1 VPSRHGTS
9 IGVVFPAHAPA
20 EDLPAFAAHVEALGY
35 DELWVIEDCFLSGG
49 LTLAAVAL
57 AATQRIHV
65 GIGLLPA
72 AVRNAAI
79 VAMEIGTLGRI
90 FPGRLTVAF
99 GHGVESWMTQIG
111 ARPAKRLAALGELVT
126 AVRQLLVGET
136 VDVARSFV
144 QLRQVAL
151 DNPPASP
158 PIIAVGTTGAQGIA
172 LAGRRAQGL
181 LLPEGCGPTFITE
194 AKAIADSAAGSAAT
208 APRIIAYA
216 WLRIDQ
222 DEPARLALTDAVA
235 HWMNFGLFPGPVR
248 AAGIDAPPQT
258 GRPLARALADELGV
272 VGSAEHCKQAVTR
285 FAGAGVQSLVLAAV
299 GSGYAEQYE
308 RFAQEV
314 LPAVRVQHA
323 LLRNG

>member
-1 VPSRHGTS
+1 VPSRRDTS

-20 EDLPAFAAHVEALGY
+20 EQLPAFAARAEELGY

-49 LTLAAVAL
+49 LTLATVAL

-65 GIGLLPA
+65 GIGVLPA

-126 AVRQLLVGET
+126 AVRQLLAGET
-136 VDVARSFV
+136 VDEARSFV

-151 DNPPASP
+151 DNPPAAP
-158 PIIAVGTTGAQGIA
+158 PSIAVGTTGPRGIA
-172 LAGRRAQGL
+172 LAGRCAQGL
-181 LLPEGCGPTFITE
+181 LLPEGCGPTFIAE
-194 AKAIADSAAGSAAT
+194 AKEIADSAAGSPAA
-208 APRIIAYA
+208 APRIVAYA

-222 DEPARLALTDAVA
+222 DEAARLALTDAVA

-248 AAGIDAPPQT
+248 AAGIDASPQA
-258 GRPLARALADELGV
+258 GRPLARALADELGI
-272 VGSAEHCKQAVTR
+272 VGSAEHCNQAVTR
-285 FAGAGVQSLVLAAV
+285 FAEAGVQSLVLAAI

-314 LPAVRVQHA
+314 LPTVLVAPSIA
-323 LLRNG
+323 S